1 MKQKLIFSN
10 LVGEITDGL
19 VAQAGNPRVII
30 VVDSNTGKLVLPRL
44 ASSSKSASSADII
57 CIEAG
62 DSNKNLGALTE
73 IWQRLSDLEATRKD
87 LLINLGGG
95 MVCDIGGFAAATF
108 KRGMRCINIP
118 TTLLAAVDASVGG
131 KTGINFNGLKNQ
143 IGTFSEPLAAIIS
156 TIYFDTLPEKELLS
170 GYAEMLK
177 HGLLQSRETLGRML
191 ATTPEEISADS
202 SKLLGLLE
210 ESVMVKSH
218 IVEQDLNEGGIRK
231 ALNLGHTVGHAFEA
245 YSLRKGKPM
254 PHGYAVAR
262 GLVTELVLSH
272 MTLGFPSE
280 RLHVFAD
287 YIREHYG
294 SYNVTCDDYEAL
306 IDDMR
311 QDKKNSSPDEINFTL
326 LSDIGQPQIN
336 MTATPGQIGA
346 ALDIYRDL
354 MHLA

>member
-44 ASSSKSASSADII
+44 TSSSKSASTADII

-177 HGLLQSRETLGRML
+177 HGLLQSRETLGRLL

-262 GLVTELVLSH
+262 GRGNRVGAIAHDAWISVGTA
-272 MTLGFPSE
+272 TCFC
-280 RLHVFAD
+280 RLHQ
-287 YIREHYG
+287 G
-294 SYNVTCDDYEAL
+294 AL
-306 IDDMR
+306 WLVQCDMR
-311 QDKKNSSPDEINFTL
+311 RL
-326 LSDIGQPQIN
+326 
-336 MTATPGQIGA
+336 
-346 ALDIYRDL
+346 
-354 MHLA
+354 